1 VTAAGPRPPWLD
13 DADADADPVL
23 AGVVAAPLVV
33 DEVLLLLQPA
43 AASAATAR
51 TEMPRK
57 ADLRPF
63 PYLDTL
69 DLPPR

>member
-1 VTAAGPRPPWLD
+1 
-13 DADADADPVL
+13 VL
-23 AGVVAAPLVV
+23 AGVVAAPLVAGGAV

>member
-1 VTAAGPRPPWLD
+1 VAGG
-13 DADADADPVL
+13 A
-23 AGVVAAPLVV
+23 V